1 MSGNYLYQDMTLKQ
15 RLIHLQKLCIR
26 KETTTYTRT
35 LSEDELAQEKDTYA
49 REGMEIATLKDEKS
63 ALNKTFAEKIK
74 KIEETQGKRLTR
86 IANGKKEGTDELY
99 LIPDE
104 STGKILYVDKLGE
117 IIMNRPMN
125 QNEKQGRLFLN
136 DGQVSPDIIVSG
148 EAPNGPV
155 QDAEFEHMEDAAPS
169 EKKPDEWLTAWKK
182 RLSEMPEGERD
193 VLNYGEEYTAT
204 LAARVQQLI
213 DLGFKFDEYGYKRD
227 EGDKGGMIISHAGY
241 QDMTDEEW
249 AEYVETIEPLEEL
262 VADAALTA
270 GEIMD
275 RINYLKEKGFKI
287 QHGGTYELNHGGAII
302 HVTKGDIE
310 DLNQD
315 EWENTTV
322 AEIEEVLTRP
332 PLEKKKRT
340 KKKE

>member
-35 LSEDELAQEKDTYA
+35 LSDDELAQEKDTYA
-49 REGMEIATLKDEKS
+49 REGMEIATLKDEKAAS
-63 ALNKTFAEKIK
+63 NKSFAERIK
-74 KIEETQGKRLTR
+74 EIEKTQGKRLTR

-136 DGQVSPDIIVSG
+136 DGQVSPDIVVSDDM
-148 EAPNGPV
+148 PKGPI
-155 QDAEFEHMEDAAPS
+155 QDADFEHVEDAAPS
-169 EKKPDEWLTAWKK
+169 EKQPDEWLTAWKK

-193 VLNYGEEYTAT
+193 VLNYGEEYAAT

-213 DLGFKFDEYGYKRD
+213 ALGFQSYEYGFKRD
-227 EGDKGGMIISHAGY
+227 EGDKGGTTISHAGY

-249 AEYVETIEPLEEL
+249 ADYVETIEPLEEP
-262 VADAALTA
+262 AEDTALTA
-270 GEIMD
+270 GEIMA
-275 RINYLKEKGFKI
+275 RIDYLKGKGFKLV
-287 QHGGTYELNHGGAII
+287 HGGVYELTYGGAII
-302 HVTKGDIE
+302 NVTTGDIE
-310 DLNQD
+310 DLNPD

-322 AEIEEVLTRP
+322 AEIEEVLNRP